1 MSIARINML
10 EWRSEEEFL
19 EISDQFNKES
29 AKTFPDAEIL
39 LRIKTTP
46 TSVIAISVFP
56 NQEKADEAKIQ
67 RDKNFEKQGAKVK
80 DQWFLEGEVVQAY
93 VKPDRFEQSK

>member
-39 LRIKTTP
+39 LRIRTTP
-46 TSVIAISVFP
+46 TSEIAISVFP

-67 RDKNFEKQGAKVK
+67 RDKNFEKYGAKVK

-93 VKPDRFEQSK
+93 VKPQKFGQKK

>member
-1 MSIARINML
+1 MSIARVNMV

-19 EISDQFNKES
+19 EISEEYNKKS
-29 AKTFPDAEIL
+29 SKTFPDAEIL
-39 LRIKTTP
+39 LRIRTTP

-67 RDKNFEKQGAKVK
+67 RDKNFEMHGVKVK

-93 VKPDRFEQSK
+93 IKPKNFEQPK

>member
-1 MSIARINML
+1 ML
-10 EWRSEEEFL
+10 EWRSEEEFI
-19 EISDQFNKES
+19 EISEQFNKES

-67 RDKNFEKQGAKVK
+67 RDKNFEKYGAKVK

-93 VKPDRFEQSK
+93 VKPQKVGQKK

>member
-1 MSIARINML
+1 ML

-67 RDKNFEKQGAKVK
+67 RDKNFEKYGAKVK

-93 VKPDRFEQSK
+93 VKPQKVGQKK

>member
-1 MSIARINML
+1 ML

-67 RDKNFEKQGAKVK
+67 RDKNFEKYGAKVK

-93 VKPDRFEQSK
+93 VKPQKFGQKK

>member
-1 MSIARINML
+1 ML
-10 EWRSEEEFL
+10 EWRSEEEFI
-19 EISDQFNKES
+19 EISEQFNKES

-67 RDKNFEKQGAKVK
+67 RDKNFEKYGAKVK

-93 VKPDRFEQSK
+93 VKPQKFGQKK

>member
-67 RDKNFEKQGAKVK
+67 RDKNFEKYGAKVK
-80 DQWFLEGEVVQAY
+80 DQWFLEGKVVQAY
-93 VKPDRFEQSK
+93 VKPQKVCQKK

>member
-1 MSIARINML
+1 MSIARINMV

-19 EISDQFNKES
+19 EISEQYNKES
-29 AKTFPDAEIL
+29 AKMFPDAEIL
-39 LRIKTTP
+39 LRIRTTP
-46 TSVIAISVFP
+46 TSEIAISVFP
-56 NQEKADEAKIQ
+56 NQEKADEAKIE
-67 RDKNFEKQGAKVK
+67 RDKNFKKRGAKVK

>member
-1 MSIARINML
+1 MV
-10 EWRSEEEFL
+10 EWRSEKEFL
-19 EISDQFNKES
+19 EISEQYYKES
-29 AKTFPDAEIL
+29 SKTFPDAEIL
-39 LRIKTTP
+39 LRIRTTP
-46 TSVIAISVFP
+46 TSEIAISVFP

-67 RDKNFEKQGAKVK
+67 RDKNFEMHGAKVN

>member
-1 MSIARINML
+1 MSIARLNML

-56 NQEKADEAKIQ
+56 NQEEADEAKIQ
-67 RDKNFEKQGAKVK
+67 RDKNFEKYGAKVK

-93 VKPDRFEQSK
+93 VKPQKFGQKK

>member
-1 MSIARINML
+1 MSIARINMV

-19 EISDQFNKES
+19 EISEQYNKES

-67 RDKNFEKQGAKVK
+67 RDKNFENHGAKVK

-93 VKPDRFEQSK
+93 VKPKKFG

>member
-67 RDKNFEKQGAKVK
+67 RDKNFEKYGAKVK

-93 VKPDRFEQSK
+93 VKPRKFGQKK

>member
-1 MSIARINML
+1 MSIARINMV

-19 EISDQFNKES
+19 EISEQYNKES

-39 LRIKTTP
+39 LRIRTTP
-46 TSVIAISVFP
+46 TSEIAISVFP

-67 RDKNFEKQGAKVK
+67 RDKNFEKHGAKVK

>member
-39 LRIKTTP
+39 LLIKTTP

-67 RDKNFEKQGAKVK
+67 RDKNFEKYGAKVK

-93 VKPDRFEQSK
+93 VKPQKVGQKK

>member
-1 MSIARINML
+1 MVER
-10 EWRSEEEFL
+10 RSEEQFL
-19 EISDQFNKES
+19 EISEQYNKES

-39 LRIKTTP
+39 LRIRTTP

-67 RDKNFEKQGAKVK
+67 RDKNFEKHGAKVK
-80 DQWFLEGEVVQAY
+80 FLGGEVVQAFI
-93 VKPDRFEQSK
+93 KPEKFNQRK

>member
-1 MSIARINML
+1 MSVARINMV

-19 EISDQFNKES
+19 EISEEYNKVS
-29 AKTFPDAEIL
+29 SKTFPDAEML
-39 LRIKTTP
+39 LRIRTTP

-67 RDKNFEKQGAKVK
+67 RDKNFEKHGTKIK

-93 VKPDRFEQSK
+93 VKSEMFEQSK

>member
-67 RDKNFEKQGAKVK
+67 RDKNFEKYGAKVK

-93 VKPDRFEQSK
+93 VKPQKFGQKK